1 MRHKILEHFD
11 GRRKFVLVL
20 DAGEEAVASIKA
32 FAKQQDLQGASVIGI
47 GAFEKC
53 SFGHFNPATKEFR
66 QNDLN
71 VQSEVLSLNGNIA
84 GGLGDNDAH
93 EDDDGDGD
101 DEDEDD
107 GPHLHLHCVV
117 GLNDASTRGGHLI
130 QGIVRPT
137 MELVI
142 EESPVHLTR
151 GLDRASGLVLLQPN
165 EKD

>member
-1 MRHKILEHFD
+1 MRHKLLEHDD

-32 FAKQQDLQGASVIGI
+32 FAKQQELQGSTVAGI
-47 GAFEKC
+47 GAFETC
-53 SFGHFNPATKEFR
+53 SFGHFNPATKEFTR
-66 QNDLN
+66 NDLT
-71 VQSEVLSLNGNIA
+71 VQAEVLALNGNIA
-84 GGLGDNDAH
+84 GELGQHDEN

-101 DEDEDD
+101 REDD

-142 EESPVHLTR
+142 EESPVHLNR

-165 EKD
+165 QKD

>member
-1 MRHKILEHFD
+1 MRHKLLEHSD
-11 GRRKFVLVL
+11 GHRKFVLVL

-32 FAKQQDLQGASVIGI
+32 FAKQQDLEGSTVAGI
-47 GAFEKC
+47 GAFESC
-53 SFGHFNPATKEFR
+53 SFGHFNPATKEFTR
-66 QNDLN
+66 NDLT
-71 VQSEVLSLNGNIA
+71 VQAEVLALNGNIA
-84 GGLGDNDAH
+84 GELGQNDGH

-101 DEDEDD
+101 DEDD

-137 MELVI
+137 MELII
-142 EESPVHLTR
+142 EESPVHLNR